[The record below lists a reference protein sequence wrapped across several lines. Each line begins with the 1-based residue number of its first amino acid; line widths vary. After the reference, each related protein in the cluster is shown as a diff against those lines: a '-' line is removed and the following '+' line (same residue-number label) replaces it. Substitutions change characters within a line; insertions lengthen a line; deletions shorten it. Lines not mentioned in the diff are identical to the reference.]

1 VSADQPLTGP
11 RVIVTGS
18 RDWDDAR
25 TIRLMLARYNGPGTV
40 LVHGGCPT
48 GADAIAD
55 AFARENGWTVE
66 VHPADWSKG
75 KSAGPRRNR
84 EMAELGADVCLAF
97 HKDNSRGTQN
107 MINNCHK
114 NGIPVSEYLYVKP
127 TGVRGGWGG

>member
-1 VSADQPLTGP
+1 MTHI

-25 TIRLMLARYNGPGTV
+25 TIRLMLARYNGPNTT
-40 LVHGGCPT
+40 LVHGDCPT
-48 GADAIAD
+48 GADAIAKQ
-55 AFARENGWTVE
+55 FAEENGWTIE
-66 VHPADWSKG
+66 PHPADWDRWK